1 MGAESFA
8 LGSIVT
14 TVGGLLMQIINKVK
28 CVYRHTEDGCNPS
41 CAFMDSKLE
50 RDTELSVH
58 TVTANDL
65 DLIYVSRKQ

>member
-1 MGAESFA
+1 MGAESCA
-8 LGSIVT
+8 LGSLIT
-14 TVGGLLMQIINKVK
+14 TVGGLLMQIISKIK
-28 CVYRHTEDGCNPS
+28 CVYRHTEDGCSPS

-65 DLIYVSRKQ
+65 DLIYIGKKQ